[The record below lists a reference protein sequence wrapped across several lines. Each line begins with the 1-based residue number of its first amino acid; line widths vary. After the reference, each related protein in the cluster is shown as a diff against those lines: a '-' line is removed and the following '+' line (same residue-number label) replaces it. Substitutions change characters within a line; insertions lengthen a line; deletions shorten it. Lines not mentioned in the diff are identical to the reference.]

1 MNILRNIKK
10 ILWYSEDK
18 LKMKLHDWN
27 FLKNKKQKAWL
38 KALSHI
44 KNNNIIALE
53 TGRIRNPDWKISD
66 GNSTSFLTRLKKIK
80 TLISI
85 DNDAENYSGFKSSQ
99 DYCENYLNA
108 KQLNKIQFI
117 NGDSVSS
124 IKNLPDNTRLDFV
137 LLDSANDPNL
147 ILKEFKAVELF
158 LKKPLSVVVIDDIS
172 MPGEKGNKVIP
183 YLTAKGYKEH
193 KIQAF
198 PCDCS
203 YFIITDSGSSTVF
216 QKNKFRPTFLLKAYN
231 FVSKIYWEIHS
242 TILTYLYLQSWKKR
256 LISFQNQFGI
266 EVNIGLKKHPASKM
280 KIDVVIPVAH
290 KDMEILPYCINSIQ
304 EHVKHPINKI
314 FIISSKTD
322 DITTFCNTNNCTF
335 IEEDTILPINK
346 KGIKYKVGTKD
357 RSGWLFQQLLK
368 LSGDTIST
376 LDNYLIVDADTV
388 YIRHRVFEQNN
399 KTIFDISDEYHYSYF
414 ETYKKLL
421 GSNIFLPASFT
432 NHNMLINIS
441 VLKELKK
448 KIEKRNQLKWYQAI
462 LTNIDKKESS
472 FISEQE
478 TYGTYMF
485 QNYRNKMILEYWF
498 NLSLKRAKISNIKN
512 LKRILSPFYKSLSF
526 HSYYE

>member
-1 MNILRNIKK
+1 MNILHTIKK

-18 LKMKLHDWN
+18 LKMKLYDWN

-44 KNNNIIALE
+44 KNNNVIALE

-137 LLDSANDPNL
+137 LLDSANDPDL
-147 ILKEFKAVELF
+147 ILNELKAVEPF
-158 LKKPLSVVVIDDIS
+158 LKKSRSIVVIDDVS
-172 MPGEKGNKVIP
+172 LPGKKGNKAIP
-183 YLTAKGYKEH
+183 YLTAKGYKEY
-193 KIQAF
+193 KIQAV

-203 YFIITDSGSSTVF
+203 YFIIADLGSSTVF
-216 QKNKFRPTFLLKAYN
+216 QKNKFRPAFLLKAYN
-231 FVSKIYWEIHS
+231 FLSKKYWTIHS
-242 TILTYLYLQSWKKR
+242 SILTYLYRQSWKKK
-256 LISFQNQFGI
+256 LISFQNEFVI
-266 EVNIGLKKHPASKM
+266 EVNIGLKKHSSSKM
-280 KIDVVIPVAH
+280 RIDVIVPVAH
-290 KDMEILPYCINSIQ
+290 KDMEIIPYCIKSIQ
-304 EHVKHPINKI
+304 KHVKHPINKI
-314 FIISSKTD
+314 FIISAKTD
-322 DITTFCNTNNCTF
+322 DITTFCSTNGCNF
-335 IEEDTILPINK
+335 IDEDTVLPINK
-346 KGIKYKVGTKD
+346 KDIKYNVGTKD

-368 LSGDTIST
+368 LSGDTISKM
-376 LDNYLIVDADTV
+376 DNYLIVDADTV
-388 YIRHRVFEQNN
+388 YIRPRVFEQNN

-414 ETYKKLL
+414 KTYKKLL
-421 GSNIFLPASFT
+421 GSDIFLPASFT

-441 VLKELKK
+441 ALKKLKE
-448 KIEKRNQLKWYQAI
+448 KIEKRSHLKWYQAI
-462 LTNIDKKESS
+462 INNIDEKENS

-485 QNYRNKMILEYWF
+485 QNYRNQMILEYWY
-498 NLSLKRAKISNIKN
+498 NLSLKRTEISNIKK
-512 LKRILSPFYKSLSF
+512 LTRILSPFYKSLSF